1 MSVKNMKVVVKS
13 LDEAFKRFFD
23 NVMKSATDKCHLLG
37 STHNTVN
44 IRKENFD
51 IKNIHCAKLLN
62 FMQE

>member
-1 MSVKNMKVVVKS
+1 MTVVVKS

-44 IRKENFD
+44 IRKENL
-51 IKNIHCAKLLN
+51 I
-62 FMQE
+62 